1 MRSVKE
7 KLHHLNGAQFNRFAP
22 WLLAALLTYLSWK
35 LASIFW
41 LWVAP
46 PMPMQLERVELGSQQ
61 PQVPSISAFSLF
73 QENNVSSGATLANFV
88 LQGVVVSYPSQYSSA
103 VIKVNEVADRYRV
116 GETLAGTAYQ
126 LAEVYWDHVVLR
138 DPTGQ
143 SQQVAFNRIANG
155 LNQPI
160 VPPAAAAAS
169 LPTANSPQSTQNALG
184 QAVQQM
190 QQNRDQFLADMG
202 VGAATSE
209 GYEVTSKTP
218 SALRN
223 TLGLQPGDRILSLN
237 GQGVGQGQNDAQLLE
252 QAKQAGQVKL
262 EIKRGDQ
269 VMTIQQNF

>member
-1 MRSVKE
+1 MSALQD
-7 KLHHLNGAQFNRFAP
+7 KLQKLNIGQLDRFAP
-22 WLLAALLTYLSWK
+22 WLFALLLTYLSWK

-46 PMPMQLERVELGSQQ
+46 PMPMQLERVQLGSQQ
-61 PQVPSISAFSLF
+61 PQVPNISAFTLF
-73 QENNVSSGATLANFV
+73 QESNTASMSNLNNLS
-88 LQGVVVSYPSQYSSA
+88 LQGVVVSYPNQYSSA
-103 VIKVNEVADRYRV
+103 VIKVNQVADRYRV
-116 GETLAGTAYQ
+116 GETLAGTAFQ

-138 DPTGQ
+138 DAAGQ
-143 SQQVAFNRIANG
+143 TREVAFNRIANG
-155 LNQPI
+155 LDQPI
-160 VPPAAAAAS
+160 VPPAGTTS
-169 LPTANSPQSTQNALG
+169 LPTATAPTTTQHALG

-202 VGAATSE
+202 VGAATGE

-218 SALRN
+218 AALRN

-237 GQGVGQGQNDAQLLE
+237 GQNVGQGQNDAQLLE

>member
-1 MRSVKE
+1 MRSFRDQ
-7 KLHHLNGAQFNRFAP
+7 LQQFHFTQLDRGAP
-22 WLLAALLTYLSWK
+22 WLLAVLLVCLSWK

-61 PQVPSISAFSLF
+61 PQVPNITAFALF
-73 QENNVSSGATLANFV
+73 QENAATNSVNLANLV
-88 LQGVVVSYPSQYSSA
+88 LQGVVVSYPNQYSSA
-103 VIKVNEVADRYRV
+103 VIKVNEVSDRYRV
-116 GETLAGTAYQ
+116 GEMLDGTNYQ
-126 LAEVYWDHVVLR
+126 LAEVDWDHVVLR
-138 DPTGQ
+138 DAAGQ
-143 SQQVAFNRIANG
+143 TQELTFNRIANG

-160 VPPAAAAAS
+160 VPPVNPSGVPNQAGS
-169 LPTANSPQSTQNALG
+169 QNPQNALG

-202 VGAATSE
+202 VGAATGD
-209 GYEVTSKTP
+209 GYEVSSKTP
-218 SALRN
+218 AALRN

-237 GQGVGQGQNDAQLLE
+237 GQRVGQGQNDAQLLE
-252 QAKQAGQVKL
+252 QAKQAGQVKI

>member
-1 MRSVKE
+1 MSAWIDKIKQLDLKQADR
-7 KLHHLNGAQFNRFAP
+7 LAP
-22 WLLAALLTYLSWK
+22 VALALAILVLCWKLAALL
-35 LASIFW
+35 W
-41 LWVAP
+41 LLLAP
-46 PMPMQLERVELGSQQ
+46 PQVMQIERVELGSQQ
-61 PQVPSISAFSLF
+61 AQVPNISAFALF
-73 QENNVSSGATLANFV
+73 QEATNTSASDQQLNMT
-88 LQGVVVSYPSQYSSA
+88 LQGVVQGYPSQFSSA
-103 VIKVNEVADRYRV
+103 VIKVNEVADRYKV

-138 DPTGQ
+138 DSTGQ

-155 LNQPI
+155 LNQPM
-160 VPPAAAAAS
+160 VPPADAAS
-169 LPTANSPQSTQNALG
+169 LPTGNISQSTQNALG

-190 QQNRDQFLADMG
+190 HQNRDQFLADMG
-202 VGAATSE
+202 VGAATGE

>member
-1 MRSVKE
+1 MRLVKD
-7 KLHHLNGAQFNRFAP
+7 KLQHLNGAQFNRFAP
-22 WLLAALLTYLSWK
+22 WLLAVLVAYLSWK

-61 PQVPSISAFSLF
+61 PQVPNISAFSLF
-73 QENNVSSGATLANFV
+73 QENNASSGANLANFV

-103 VIKVNEVADRYRV
+103 VIKVNEVADRYKV

-126 LAEVYWDHVVLR
+126 LVEVYWDHVVLR
-138 DPTGQ
+138 DSTGQ

-155 LNQPI
+155 LNQPM
-160 VPPAAAAAS
+160 VPPADVAS
-169 LPTANSPQSTQNALG
+169 LPTGNISQSTQNALG

-190 QQNRDQFLADMG
+190 HQNRDQFLADMG
-202 VGAATSE
+202 VGAATDE

-237 GQGVGQGQNDAQLLE
+237 GQAVGQGQNDAQLLE

>member
-1 MRSVKE
+1 MRLVKD
-7 KLHHLNGAQFNRFAP
+7 KLQHLNGTQFNRFAP
-22 WLLAALLTYLSWK
+22 WLLAVLVAYLSWK

-61 PQVPSISAFSLF
+61 PQVPNISAFSLF
-73 QENNVSSGATLANFV
+73 QENNSSSGANLANFV
-88 LQGVVVSYPSQYSSA
+88 LQGVVVSYPNQYSSA
-103 VIKVNEVADRYRV
+103 VIKVNEVADRYKV

-138 DPTGQ
+138 DSTGQ

-160 VPPAAAAAS
+160 VPPADTAS
-169 LPTANSPQSTQNALG
+169 LPTGNTPQSTQNALG

-190 QQNRDQFLADMG
+190 HQNRDQFLADMG
-202 VGAATSE
+202 VGAATGE
-209 GYEVTSKTP
+209 GYEVTNKTP

>member
-1 MRSVKE
+1 MMSALQD
-7 KLHHLNGAQFNRFAP
+7 KLQKLNIGQLDRFAP
-22 WLLAALLTYLSWK
+22 WLLALLLTYLSWK

-46 PMPMQLERVELGSQQ
+46 PMPMQLERVQLGSQQ
-61 PQVPSISAFSLF
+61 PQVPNISAFTLF
-73 QENNVSSGATLANFV
+73 QESNTASMSNLSNLS
-88 LQGVVVSYPSQYSSA
+88 LQGVVVSYPNQYSSA
-103 VIKVNEVADRYRV
+103 VIKVSQVADRYRV
-116 GETLAGTAYQ
+116 GETLAGTAFQ

-138 DPTGQ
+138 DAAGQ
-143 SQQVAFNRIANG
+143 TREVAFNRIANG
-155 LNQPI
+155 LDQPI
-160 VPPAAAAAS
+160 VPPAGTS
-169 LPTANSPQSTQNALG
+169 LPPATAPASTQHALG

-202 VGAATSE
+202 VGAATGE

-218 SALRN
+218 AALRN

-237 GQGVGQGQNDAQLLE
+237 GQNVGQGQNDAQLLE

>member
-1 MRSVKE
+1 MRLVKD
-7 KLHHLNGAQFNRFAP
+7 KLQHLNGAQFNRFSP
-22 WLLAALLTYLSWK
+22 WLLAVLVAYLSWK

-61 PQVPSISAFSLF
+61 PQVPNISAFSLF
-73 QENNVSSGATLANFV
+73 QENNASSGANLANFV

-103 VIKVNEVADRYRV
+103 VIKVNEVADRYKV

-138 DPTGQ
+138 DSTGQ

-155 LNQPI
+155 LNQPM
-160 VPPAAAAAS
+160 VPPADAAS
-169 LPTANSPQSTQNALG
+169 LPTGNISQSTQNALG

-190 QQNRDQFLADMG
+190 HQNRDQFLADMG
-202 VGAATSE
+202 VGAATGE
-209 GYEVTSKTP
+209 AYEVTSKTP

-237 GQGVGQGQNDAQLLE
+237 GQAVGQGQNDAQLLE

>member
-1 MRSVKE
+1 MRLVKD
-7 KLHHLNGAQFNRFAP
+7 KLQHLNGTQFNRFAP
-22 WLLAALLTYLSWK
+22 WLLAVLVAYLSWK
-35 LASIFW
+35 LARIFW

-61 PQVPSISAFSLF
+61 PQVPNIPAFSLF
-73 QENNVSSGATLANFV
+73 QENNVSSGANLANFV

-103 VIKVNEVADRYRV
+103 VIKVNEVADRYKV

-138 DPTGQ
+138 DSTGQ

-160 VPPAAAAAS
+160 VPPAAS
-169 LPTANSPQSTQNALG
+169 LPSGNTPQSTQNALG

-202 VGAATSE
+202 VGAATGE

-237 GQGVGQGQNDAQLLE
+237 GQSVGQGQNDTQLLE

>member
-1 MRSVKE
+1 MRSVKD
-7 KLHHLNGAQFNRFAP
+7 KLQHMNGAQFNRFAP
-22 WLLAALLTYLSWK
+22 WLLAALLAYLSWK

-61 PQVPSISAFSLF
+61 PQVPNISAFSLF
-73 QENNVSSGATLANFV
+73 QENNVSSGAALANFV

-138 DPTGQ
+138 DSAGQ

-160 VPPAAAAAS
+160 VPPAAAAS

-202 VGAATSE
+202 VGAATGD

-237 GQGVGQGQNDAQLLE
+237 GQSVGQGQNDAQLLE

>member
-1 MRSVKE
+1 MNALQD
-7 KLHHLNGAQFNRFAP
+7 KLQKLNIGQLDRFAP
-22 WLLAALLTYLSWK
+22 WLLALLLTYLSWK

-46 PMPMQLERVELGSQQ
+46 PMPMQLERVQLGSQQ
-61 PQVPSISAFSLF
+61 PQVPNISAFSLF
-73 QENNVSSGATLANFV
+73 QESNTASMSNLNNLS
-88 LQGVVVSYPSQYSSA
+88 LQGVVVSYPNQYSSA
-103 VIKVNEVADRYRV
+103 VIKVNQMADRYRV
-116 GETLAGTAYQ
+116 GETLAGTAFQ

-138 DPTGQ
+138 DAAGQ
-143 SQQVAFNRIANG
+143 TREVAFNRIANG
-155 LNQPI
+155 LDQPI
-160 VPPAAAAAS
+160 IPPAGTS
-169 LPTANSPQSTQNALG
+169 LPPATAPASTQHALG

-202 VGAATSE
+202 VGAATGE

-218 SALRN
+218 AALRN

-237 GQGVGQGQNDAQLLE
+237 GQNVGQGQNDAQLLE

>member
-1 MRSVKE
+1 MRLVKD
-7 KLHHLNGAQFNRFAP
+7 KLQHLNGTQFNRFAP
-22 WLLAALLTYLSWK
+22 WLLAVLVAYLSWK

-61 PQVPSISAFSLF
+61 PQVPNISAFSLF
-73 QENNVSSGATLANFV
+73 QENNASGGANLANFV

-103 VIKVNEVADRYRV
+103 VIKVNEVADRYKV

-138 DPTGQ
+138 DSTGQ

-155 LNQPI
+155 LNQPM
-160 VPPAAAAAS
+160 VPPADAAS
-169 LPTANSPQSTQNALG
+169 LPTGNISQSTQNALG

-190 QQNRDQFLADMG
+190 HQNRDQFLADMG
-202 VGAATSE
+202 VGAATGE

>member
-7 KLHHLNGAQFNRFAP
+7 KLQYLNGAQFNRFAP

-35 LASIFW
+35 LASILW

-61 PQVPSISAFSLF
+61 PQVPNISAFSLF

-138 DPTGQ
+138 DSTGQ

-160 VPPAAAAAS
+160 VPPAAS
-169 LPTANSPQSTQNALG
+169 LPTANSSQSTQNALG

-202 VGAATSE
+202 VGAAKGE

-237 GQGVGQGQNDAQLLE
+237 GQSVGQGQNDAQLLE
-252 QAKQAGQVKL
+252 RAKQAGQVKL

>member
-1 MRSVKE
+1 MKSVQD
-7 KLHHLNGAQFNRFAP
+7 KLQKFNLGQLDRFSP
-22 WLLAALLTYLSWK
+22 WLLALLLTYLSWK

-61 PQVPSISAFSLF
+61 PQVPNISAFALF
-73 QENNVSSGATLANFV
+73 QESNTASMNNLSNLV
-88 LQGVVVSYPSQYSSA
+88 LQGVLVSYPNQFSSA
-103 VIKVNEVADRYRV
+103 VIKVDQVADRYRV
-116 GETLAGTAYQ
+116 GETLTGTAFQ
-126 LAEVYWDHVVLR
+126 LAEVYWDRVVLR
-138 DPTGQ
+138 DAAGQ
-143 SQQVAFNRIANG
+143 TREVAFNRIANG

-160 VPPAAAAAS
+160 VPPPSAGMMPNNTPS
-169 LPTANSPQSTQNALG
+169 QNTQNALG

-190 QQNRDQFLADMG
+190 QQNRDQFLSDMG
-202 VGAATSE
+202 VGAATGQ
-209 GYEVTSKTP
+209 GYEVTSRTP
-218 SALRN
+218 AALRN

-237 GQGVGQGQNDAQLLE
+237 GQNVGQGQNDAQLLE

>member
-1 MRSVKE
+1 MRLVKD
-7 KLHHLNGAQFNRFAP
+7 KLQHLNGAQFNRFSP
-22 WLLAALLTYLSWK
+22 WLLAVLVAYLSWK

-61 PQVPSISAFSLF
+61 PQVPNISAFSLF
-73 QENNVSSGATLANFV
+73 QENNASSGANLANFV

-103 VIKVNEVADRYRV
+103 VIKVNEVADRYKV

-138 DPTGQ
+138 DSTGQ

-155 LNQPI
+155 LNQPM
-160 VPPAAAAAS
+160 VPPADAAS
-169 LPTANSPQSTQNALG
+169 LPTGNISQSTQNALG

-190 QQNRDQFLADMG
+190 HQNRDQFLADMG
-202 VGAATSE
+202 VGAATGE

-237 GQGVGQGQNDAQLLE
+237 GQGVGQGT
-252 QAKQAGQVKL
+252 K
-262 EIKRGDQ
+262 
-269 VMTIQQNF
+269 

>member
-1 MRSVKE
+1 MSALQD
-7 KLHHLNGAQFNRFAP
+7 KLQKLNIGQLDRFAP
-22 WLLAALLTYLSWK
+22 WLLAFLLTYLSWK

-46 PMPMQLERVELGSQQ
+46 PMPMQLERVQLGSQQ
-61 PQVPSISAFSLF
+61 PQVPNISAFTLF
-73 QENNVSSGATLANFV
+73 QESNTASMSNLSNLS
-88 LQGVVVSYPSQYSSA
+88 LQGVVVSYPNQYSSA
-103 VIKVNEVADRYRV
+103 VIKVNQMADRYRV
-116 GETLAGTAYQ
+116 GETLAGTAFQ

-138 DPTGQ
+138 DAAGQ
-143 SQQVAFNRIANG
+143 TREVAFNRIANG
-155 LNQPI
+155 LGQPI
-160 VPPAAAAAS
+160 VPPVGTTS
-169 LPTANSPQSTQNALG
+169 LPTATAPASTQHVLG

-202 VGAATSE
+202 VGSATGE

-218 SALRN
+218 AALRN

-237 GQGVGQGQNDAQLLE
+237 GQNVGQGQNDAQLLE

>member
-7 KLHHLNGAQFNRFAP
+7 KLQHLNGAQFNRFAP
-22 WLLAALLTYLSWK
+22 WLLAALVAYLSWK

-61 PQVPSISAFSLF
+61 PQVPNISAFSLF
-73 QENNVSSGATLANFV
+73 QENNASSGANLANFV

-103 VIKVNEVADRYRV
+103 VIKVNEVADRYKV

-138 DPTGQ
+138 DSTGQ

-160 VPPAAAAAS
+160 VPPAVAAS
-169 LPTANSPQSTQNALG
+169 LPTANTPQSTQNALG

-190 QQNRDQFLADMG
+190 HQNRDQFLADMG
-202 VGAATSE
+202 VGAVTGE

>member
-1 MRSVKE
+1 MSALQD
-7 KLHHLNGAQFNRFAP
+7 KLQKLNIGQLDRFAP
-22 WLLAALLTYLSWK
+22 WLLALLLTYLSWK

-61 PQVPSISAFSLF
+61 PQVPNISAFALF
-73 QENNVSSGATLANFV
+73 QESNTTSMSNLSNLS
-88 LQGVVVSYPSQYSSA
+88 LQGVVVSYPNQYSSA
-103 VIKVNEVADRYRV
+103 VIKVNQVADRYRV
-116 GETLAGTAYQ
+116 GETLAGTAFQ

-138 DPTGQ
+138 DAAGQ
-143 SQQVAFNRIANG
+143 TREVVFNRVANG
-155 LNQPI
+155 LDQPI
-160 VPPAAAAAS
+160 VPPVGTTS
-169 LPTANSPQSTQNALG
+169 LPTATAPASTQHALG

-202 VGAATSE
+202 VGSATGE

-218 SALRN
+218 AALRN

-237 GQGVGQGQNDAQLLE
+237 GQNVGQGQNDTQLLE

>member
-1 MRSVKE
+1 MSALQD
-7 KLHHLNGAQFNRFAP
+7 KLQKLNIGQLDRFAP
-22 WLLAALLTYLSWK
+22 WLLALLLTYLSWK

-46 PMPMQLERVELGSQQ
+46 PMPMQLERVQLGSQQ
-61 PQVPSISAFSLF
+61 PQVPNISAFALF
-73 QENNVSSGATLANFV
+73 QESNTASMSNLSNVS
-88 LQGVVVSYPSQYSSA
+88 LQGVVVSYPNQYSSA
-103 VIKVNEVADRYRV
+103 VIKVNQVADRYRV
-116 GETLAGTAYQ
+116 GETLAGTAFQ
-126 LAEVYWDHVVLR
+126 LAEVYWDRVVLR
-138 DPTGQ
+138 DAAGQ
-143 SQQVAFNRIANG
+143 TREVAFNRIANG
-155 LNQPI
+155 LDQLI
-160 VPPAAAAAS
+160 VPPAGTS
-169 LPTANSPQSTQNALG
+169 LPPATAPTTTQHALG

-202 VGAATSE
+202 VGAVPGE

-218 SALRN
+218 AALRN

-237 GQGVGQGQNDAQLLE
+237 GQNVGQGQNDAQLLE

>member
-1 MRSVKE
+1 MSALQD
-7 KLHHLNGAQFNRFAP
+7 KLQKLNIGQLERFAP
-22 WLLAALLTYLSWK
+22 WLLALLLAYLSWK

-46 PMPMQLERVELGSQQ
+46 PMPMQLERVQLGSQQ
-61 PQVPSISAFSLF
+61 PQVPNISAFSLF
-73 QENNVSSGATLANFV
+73 QESNTASMSNLNNLS
-88 LQGVVVSYPSQYSSA
+88 LQGVVVSYPNQYSSA
-103 VIKVNEVADRYRV
+103 VIKVNQVADRYRV
-116 GETLAGTAYQ
+116 GETLAGTAFQ

-138 DPTGQ
+138 DAAGQ
-143 SQQVAFNRIANG
+143 TREVAFNRIANG
-155 LNQPI
+155 LDQPI
-160 VPPAAAAAS
+160 VPPVGTTS
-169 LPTANSPQSTQNALG
+169 LPTATAPASTQHALG

-202 VGAATSE
+202 VGSATGE

-218 SALRN
+218 AALRN

-237 GQGVGQGQNDAQLLE
+237 GQTVGQGQNDAQLLE

>member
-1 MRSVKE
+1 MSALQD
-7 KLHHLNGAQFNRFAP
+7 KLQKLNIGQLDRFAP
-22 WLLAALLTYLSWK
+22 WLLAFLLTYLSWK

-46 PMPMQLERVELGSQQ
+46 PMPMQLERVQLGSQQ
-61 PQVPSISAFSLF
+61 PQVPNISAFTLF
-73 QENNVSSGATLANFV
+73 QESNTASMSNLSNLS
-88 LQGVVVSYPSQYSSA
+88 LQGVVVSYPNQYSSA
-103 VIKVNEVADRYRV
+103 VIKVNQMADRYRV
-116 GETLAGTAYQ
+116 GETLAGTAFQ

-138 DPTGQ
+138 DAAGQ
-143 SQQVAFNRIANG
+143 TREVAFNRIANG
-155 LNQPI
+155 LDQPI
-160 VPPAAAAAS
+160 VPPVGTTS
-169 LPTANSPQSTQNALG
+169 LPTATAPASTQHVLG

-202 VGAATSE
+202 VGSATGE

-218 SALRN
+218 AALRN

-237 GQGVGQGQNDAQLLE
+237 GQNVGQGQNDAQLLE

>member
-1 MRSVKE
+1 MRLVKD
-7 KLHHLNGAQFNRFAP
+7 KLQHLNGAQFNRFAP
-22 WLLAALLTYLSWK
+22 WLLAVLVAYLSWK

-61 PQVPSISAFSLF
+61 PQVPNISAFSLF
-73 QENNVSSGATLANFV
+73 QENNASGGANLANFV

-103 VIKVNEVADRYRV
+103 VIKVNEVTDRYKV
-116 GETLAGTAYQ
+116 GETLAGTVYQ

-138 DPTGQ
+138 DSTGQ

-160 VPPAAAAAS
+160 VPPADAAS
-169 LPTANSPQSTQNALG
+169 LPTGNISQSTQNALG

-190 QQNRDQFLADMG
+190 HQNRDQFLADMG
-202 VGAATSE
+202 VGAATGE

>member
-1 MRSVKE
+1 MRLVKD
-7 KLHHLNGAQFNRFAP
+7 KLQHLNGAQFNRFSP
-22 WLLAALLTYLSWK
+22 WLLAVLVAYLSWK

-61 PQVPSISAFSLF
+61 PQVPNITAFALF
-73 QENNVSSGATLANFV
+73 QENAATNSANLANLL
-88 LQGVVVSYPSQYSSA
+88 LQGVVVSYPNQYSSA
-103 VIKVNEVADRYRV
+103 VIKVNEVSDRYRV
-116 GETLAGTAYQ
+116 GEMLDGTNYQ
-126 LAEVYWDHVVLR
+126 LAEVDWDHVVLR
-138 DPTGQ
+138 DAAGQ
-143 SQQVAFNRIANG
+143 TQELTFNRIANG

-160 VPPAAAAAS
+160 VPPVNPSGVPNQAGS
-169 LPTANSPQSTQNALG
+169 QNTQNALG

-202 VGAATSE
+202 VGAATGD
-209 GYEVTSKTP
+209 GYEVSSKTP
-218 SALRN
+218 AALRN

-237 GQGVGQGQNDAQLLE
+237 GQRVGQGQNDAQLLE
-252 QAKQAGQVKL
+252 QAKQAGQVKI